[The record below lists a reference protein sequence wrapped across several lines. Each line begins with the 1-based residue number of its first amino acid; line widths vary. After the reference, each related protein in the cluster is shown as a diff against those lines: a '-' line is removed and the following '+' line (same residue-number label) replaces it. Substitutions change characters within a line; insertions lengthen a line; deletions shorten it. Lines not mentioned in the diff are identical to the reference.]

1 MHSRRPEAS
10 ARFLTVESPHPWP
23 RGSRQPVQHIYYLKI
38 HKTGSSTIFAIL
50 AEYCRTHGLLPLL
63 PVHSHINQQTPLLP
77 EQQLMLSP
85 KIQQYDMVFNHHV
98 YDPAILTYLHDD
110 VFRLTMLRDPFKHF
124 VSSIIYFRRF
134 DIKYLQRFNHLKDP
148 ITVFL
153 KQPSAFEVKGFDS
166 YTNNRQSVDLGYD
179 IRKYSF
185 SNDSYI
191 KHFIQQTEK
200 RFHLI
205 LITEYFLESIV
216 VLRRALNWFTQDV
229 IFFVKNA
236 LPESQTVLA
245 NMTDWHRERHKMFS
259 QPDIQLYQ
267 HFLSVFKHR
276 MSQTRGLQEETAE
289 LKVIL
294 KKVRSF
300 CNLKNTTKDDPNPS
314 LRKLEIPAGRW
325 SDRVSLPKSK
335 CMWLKLDEL
344 LVTKHLQTAQ
354 KFTLR
359 KV

>member
-1 MHSRRPEAS
+1 MFAKSDYAAYRWVGGVYANDVGQSKNITSYPSLGPVSLSCEAEKYRYVLGERARMFAKSDYAAYRWVGGVYANDVGCKDSHRSVQMDTSYRCWCRHSTKIKWLHSRRPEAS

-110 VFRLTMLRDPFKHF
+110 VFR
-124 VSSIIYFRRF
+124 
-134 DIKYLQRFNHLKDP
+134 
-148 ITVFL
+148 
-153 KQPSAFEVKGFDS
+153 
-166 YTNNRQSVDLGYD
+166 
-179 IRKYSF
+179 
-185 SNDSYI
+185 
-191 KHFIQQTEK
+191 
-200 RFHLI
+200 
-205 LITEYFLESIV
+205 
-216 VLRRALNWFTQDV
+216 RALNWFTQDV

-294 KKVRSF
+294 KK
-300 CNLKNTTKDDPNPS
+300 
-314 LRKLEIPAGRW
+314 LRK
-325 SDRVSLPKSK
+325 RVVPFDGVNSPRSALSPV
-335 CMWLKLDEL
+335 LGKLDDEL
-344 LVTKHLQTAQ
+344 GNQGSLCPETMPTEFVL
-354 KFTLR
+354 
-359 KV
+359 